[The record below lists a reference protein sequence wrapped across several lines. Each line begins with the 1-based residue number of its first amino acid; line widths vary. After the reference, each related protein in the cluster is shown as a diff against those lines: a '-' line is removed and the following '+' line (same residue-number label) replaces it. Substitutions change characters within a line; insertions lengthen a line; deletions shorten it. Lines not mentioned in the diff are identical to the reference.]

1 MLVIFLLASIL
12 AVPVEAIRGNPMALR
27 VGDTAGSVPGN
38 ARANVLKAQT
48 EEAMKGY
55 EQTVNGIL
63 AQYGGGLPPASGGSV
78 AVPQQVALGWAVC
91 AVLLGIIV
99 AGVLWYLQQQQ
110 QKQERRKTTRRL
122 IRPVMRKRL
131 TLRDK
136 VRSYCD
142 GKESTC
148 GSVGSSASSVSSARV
163 EPGSPRR
170 VQLPVTVVSPEDAIE
185 AIDRKIQAA
194 FTPYRNKVSASTSA
208 GSTVSAS
215 STASQASSS
224 SSASSVKRLHPIFMM
239 KAAAAGANPT
249 AEGGSNTTLSVLGF
263 MAPKRRPSRIYT
275 ASRPWVSPAREGT
288 DATAMAISN
297 AAGGRSPS
305 RTPPRTPRTRAEG
318 AAQSHS
324 VATPRRSVEKCVV
337 EVARLKREREARRR
351 ESAEKRLERD
361 QEEESLKAAGY
372 ASCDVQ
378 FERMIR
384 EFRASSV
391 GNSSWMS
398 PRLNTDRRIQVVVRK
413 RPLFG
418 YEKKPSG
425 GKTGQL
431 DIVSIANPRVLVH
444 ECKVKVDGITKFLE
458 NHEFAFDR
466 AYSERSGTG
475 EVFRTCVE
483 GPTREVLREG
493 GRFTVFAY
501 GQTGSGK
508 TYTMVGMEARLI
520 TSIFGNGRD
529 RRSVYVSFF
538 EIYGGRAY
546 DLLNR
551 RSRLKVLEDASQE
564 VQIPKLIV
572 RRAITVDQLSSILY
586 AGNSARTTF
595 ATTSNKDSSRSH
607 AVCVISTSSER
618 GPEARITLVDL
629 AGSERAHDSQ
639 SHRLER
645 RIEGAEIN
653 KSLLALK
660 ECVRAVDSGR
670 AHIPFRA
677 SKLTMVLRDA
687 FLHEGARMVMIA
699 CIKPGQH
706 SGDHTLNTL
715 RYAARLKRSSA
726 GSGFDDM
733 TPRQGSTAD
742 GVESLEKVFLS
753 GVVQKT
759 PPSRSPS
766 PREQLPATP
775 RLTDVRPTESS
786 HRRTSLRSPS
796 FGRHSPSLVK
806 SLAGALAR
814 RDRAIGLHV
823 VVPELES
830 LPETEPLAPLDD
842 ASNEET
848 SEDPAVPAGR
858 AAPLT
863 LDQVKEEHL
872 KAIQGDAALLAA
884 ETELLAK
891 MKGEQVPD
899 LEAYV
904 REARQIC
911 ERKVRIIIPSTSARF
926 C

>member
-1 MLVIFLLASIL
+1 
-12 AVPVEAIRGNPMALR
+12 MA
-27 VGDTAGSVPGN
+27 
-38 ARANVLKAQT
+38 
-48 EEAMKGY
+48 
-55 EQTVNGIL
+55 
-63 AQYGGGLPPASGGSV
+63 
-78 AVPQQVALGWAVC
+78 
-91 AVLLGIIV
+91 
-99 AGVLWYLQQQQ
+99 
-110 QKQERRKTTRRL
+110 
-122 IRPVMRKRL
+122 
-131 TLRDK
+131 
-136 VRSYCD
+136 
-142 GKESTC
+142 
-148 GSVGSSASSVSSARV
+148 
-163 EPGSPRR
+163 PRR
-170 VQLPVTVVSPEDAIE
+170 
-185 AIDRKIQAA
+185 R
-194 FTPYRNKVSASTSA
+194 
-208 GSTVSAS
+208 
-215 STASQASSS
+215 
-224 SSASSVKRLHPIFMM
+224 
-239 KAAAAGANPT
+239 
-249 AEGGSNTTLSVLGF
+249 
-263 MAPKRRPSRIYT
+263 APRIYT
-275 ASRPWVSPAREGT
+275 ASRPWVSPAKEGT
-288 DATAMAISN
+288 DVTAMTSSN
-297 AAGGRSPS
+297 AASGRSPS
-305 RTPPRTPRTRAEG
+305 RTPPRTPRIRGEG
-318 AAQSHS
+318 ATQSQS
-324 VATPRRSVEKCVV
+324 GATPRRSVEKCVV

-384 EFRASSV
+384 EFRASSIR
-391 GNSSWMS
+391 NSSWMS
-398 PRLNTDRRIQVVVRK
+398 PRSNTDRRIQVVVRK

-431 DIVSIANPRVLVH
+431 DIVSVANPRVLVH

-475 EVFRTCVE
+475 EVYRMCVQ
-483 GPTREVLREG
+483 GPTKEVLREG

-520 TSIFGNGRD
+520 TSIFGDGRD

-564 VQIPKLIV
+564 VQIPKLLV

-699 CIKPGQH
+699 CIKPGQR

-733 TPRQGSTAD
+733 TARQGAAAD

-753 GVVQKT
+753 GVVQKAT
-759 PPSRSPS
+759 PSRSPS
-766 PREQLPATP
+766 PRKQLPATP

-796 FGRHSPSLVK
+796 FGRHSPSQSGSTSSVRTSSDETTSGFGSSELRTSVADELEIGTHR
-806 SLAGALAR
+806 S
-814 RDRAIGLHV
+814 RDEGKQSPAE
-823 VVPELES
+823 PATPSELES
-830 LPETEPLAPLDD
+830 LPETEPWAPPDD
-842 ASNEET
+842 ASHEET
-848 SEDPAVPAGR
+848 SEDTAVSGGR
-858 AAPLT
+858 VAPLT
-863 LDQVKEEHL
+863 LEQVTEEHL

-891 MKGEQVPD
+891 IKGGQVSD
-899 LEAYV
+899 MEAYV
-904 REARQIC
+904 QEARQIC
-911 ERKVRIIIPSTSARF
+911 ERKVNLYKSLWRDLGALGPTVRSEPSHA
-926 C
+926 